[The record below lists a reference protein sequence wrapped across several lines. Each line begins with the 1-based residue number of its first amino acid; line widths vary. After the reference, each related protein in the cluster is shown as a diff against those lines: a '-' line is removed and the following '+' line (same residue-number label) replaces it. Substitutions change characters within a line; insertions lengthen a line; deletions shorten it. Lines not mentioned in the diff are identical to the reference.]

1 MNNIAA
7 SQDEGIVYIMSAGA
21 NCTIE
26 EVTEA
31 APSGVKW
38 LQLQRI
44 NENSIDKIRRAE
56 KAGFKAVVITVDSP
70 RLGNRLS
77 LARNET
83 RYLIIILFN
92 LKKIT

>member
-1 MNNIAA
+1 MINEYLYTIAA
-7 SQDEGIVYIMSAGA
+7 AQEEGIIYIMSAGA
-21 NCTIE
+21 SCTIE

-70 RLGNRLS
+70 RLGNRFYM
-77 LARNET
+77 ARNET
-83 RYLIIILFN
+83 RY
-92 LKKIT
+92 